1 MIDAK
6 TTARV
11 ANAVGLVVTNLPKRK
26 LDGVEIPH
34 SVDWG
39 SAQRFANGI
48 LSLFP
53 HPTYGAIGFEAAD
66 GSLVRY
72 KDDKHREAL
81 KAQVVSGKLRE
92 VFASGGSARTADKG
106 LSNTLPGTQWEPI
119 ETIEYWLGAYS
130 NKESGEHFMGHGMV
144 VALFTEYLALRKV
157 HEKIPDYRNLLA
169 GLRTACE
176 NLLET
181 GEGEAEY
188 RMAEAEAFAAL
199 ISDARRSALQSKVA
213 RESNHSP
220 SEGNDTTQK

>member
-53 HPTYGAIGFEAAD
+53 NPTYDAIGFEAAD

-81 KAQVVSGKLRE
+81 KAQVVSGKVRE

-169 GLRTACE
+169 GLRSACE
-176 NLLET
+176 SLLET

-213 RESNHSP
+213 PESNHSP

>member
-39 SAQRFANGI
+39 SAQRFASGI
-48 LSLFP
+48 LSLLP
-53 HPTYGAIGFEAAD
+53 NPTYEAIGYEAAD

-72 KDDKHREAL
+72 KDDEHREAF
-81 KAQVVSGKLRE
+81 KDQVASGKVRE
-92 VFASGGSARTADKG
+92 VFSSGGSARTSGKG
-106 LSNTLPGTQWEPI
+106 ISNSLPGTQWEPI

-157 HEKIPDYRNLLA
+157 HEKIPDYRSILA
-169 GLRTACE
+169 SLRSASE

-199 ISDARRSALQSKVA
+199 ISDCLGSPLQPKIS
-213 RESNHSP
+213 RESNHSL
-220 SEGNDTTQK
+220 SEGKDTAQK